1 MEQSTIKILVV
12 DDEAEFV
19 ELFVKRLQ
27 KRPFQVASAQSGQ
40 EALGWLDKNS
50 VDIVILDIKMPG
62 MNGIE
67 TLKEIKKRQPFVEVL
82 ILTGH
87 GSIESSLQGI
97 HHGAYDCIMK
107 PFDMKD
113 LLYKVQKAYERRQL
127 MLAEKQK

>member
-1 MEQSTIKILVV
+1 
-12 DDEAEFV
+12 
-19 ELFVKRLQ
+19 
-27 KRPFQVASAQSGQ
+27 
-40 EALGWLDKNS
+40 
-50 VDIVILDIKMPG
+50 

>member
-27 KRPFQVASAQSGQ
+27 KRSFQVASAQSGQ

-127 MLAEKQK
+127 ILAKKQK

>member
-27 KRPFQVASAQSGQ
+27 KRSFQVASAQSGQ

-97 HHGAYDCIMK
+97 HHGTYDCIMK

>member
-27 KRPFQVASAQSGQ
+27 KRSFQVASAQSGQ